1 MTDRDKELEKG
12 LILRAK
18 EGDNSAFEEI
28 IKLYEQKV
36 CSTIYY
42 MVKDQNVV
50 EDIAQDVFIKI
61 YRNISKFNEQSS
73 LYTWIYRITMNCC
86 FDELKRDKKVTVFS
100 NYIENDDG
108 DEEEVQFEDPSQNVS
123 KIIESKLDKE
133 ELVKAIKRLPDDQ
146 RAIIVLRDIRGFTY
160 WEIADMLKL
169 KLGTVKSKI
178 NRARIALKEELEKA
192 GFEYYISDNDKII

>member
-1 MTDRDKELEKG
+1 MTEREKEQEKS
-12 LILRAK
+12 LISRAK
-18 EGDNSAFEEI
+18 EGDNGAFEEI
-28 IKLYEQKV
+28 VKLYEQKI

-42 MVKDQNVV
+42 MVKDQNIV
-50 EDIAQDVFIKI
+50 EDIAQEVFFKI
-61 YRNISKFNEQSS
+61 YKNISKFNEQSS

-86 FDELKRDKKVTVFS
+86 FDELKKDKKVTFFS

-108 DEEEVQFEDPSQNVS
+108 EEQEVQFEDPSQNVS
-123 KIIESKLDKE
+123 EIIEAKLDRE
-133 ELVKAIKRLPDDQ
+133 ELIKAIKRLPDDQ

-178 NRARIALKEELEKA
+178 NRARLMLKEELEKS

>member
-1 MTDRDKELEKG
+1 MTEREKELEKS

-18 EGDNSAFEEI
+18 EGDDKAFEDI
-28 IKLYEQKV
+28 IKLYEQKI

-50 EDIAQDVFIKI
+50 EDIAQEVFIKV

-86 FDELKRDKKVTVFS
+86 FDELKRDNKVTLFS
-100 NYIENDDG
+100 NFVENDDG
-108 DEEEVQFEDPSQNVS
+108 EEQEVQFEDPSQNVS
-123 KIIESKLDKE
+123 EIIETKLDRE
-133 ELVKAIKRLPDDQ
+133 ELIKAIKRLPDDQ

-178 NRARIALKEELEKA
+178 NRARIALKEELEKS